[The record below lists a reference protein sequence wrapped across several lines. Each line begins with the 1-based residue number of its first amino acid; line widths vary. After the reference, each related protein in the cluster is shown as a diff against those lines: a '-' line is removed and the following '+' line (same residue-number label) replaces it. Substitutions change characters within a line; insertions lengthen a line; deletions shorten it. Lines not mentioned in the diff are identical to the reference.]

1 MNIAVEFFK
10 ENVLL
15 IGLALGAFV
24 TLLWP
29 MLNRSAA
36 GVKSV
41 SVTEAVMLMTRQ
53 KPLLLDVR
61 DSAEFALGHI
71 AGARNIPL
79 AALSER
85 LTEVQAFKDKPVL
98 VMCQSGVRAKT
109 ACTILK
115 SSQFSQLYQL
125 NGGLNAWIEGKM
137 PIAKR

>member
-1 MNIAVEFFK
+1 MNVAVEFFK

-36 GVKSV
+36 GAKLV
-41 SVTEAVMLMTRQ
+41 SVTEAVMLMNRQ
-53 KPLLLDVR
+53 KTLILDVR

-79 AALSER
+79 AELSGRRAELQTFR
-85 LTEVQAFKDKPVL
+85 DKPVL

-115 SSQFSQLYQL
+115 SDQFSQLHQL
-125 NGGLNAWIEGKM
+125 NGGLNAWVEGKM
-137 PIAKR
+137 PVSKR

>member
-1 MNIAVEFFK
+1 MNVAVEFFK

-36 GVKSV
+36 GAKLV
-41 SVTEAVMLMTRQ
+41 SVTEAVMLMNRQ
-53 KPLLLDVR
+53 KTVILDVR
-61 DSAEFALGHI
+61 DSTEFALGHI
-71 AGARNIPL
+71 AGARTIPL
-79 AALSER
+79 AELSGREAE
-85 LTEVQAFKDKPVL
+85 LQTFKDKPVL

-115 SSQFSQLYQL
+115 SQDFSQLHQL
-125 NGGLNAWIEGKM
+125 NGGLNAWVEGKM
-137 PIAKR
+137 PVSKR